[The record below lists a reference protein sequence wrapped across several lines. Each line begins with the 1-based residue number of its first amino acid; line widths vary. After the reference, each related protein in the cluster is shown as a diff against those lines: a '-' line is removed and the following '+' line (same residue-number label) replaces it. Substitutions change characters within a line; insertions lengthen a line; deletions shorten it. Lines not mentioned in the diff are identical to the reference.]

1 MQDIF
6 QSVIDDIHDKL
17 DDKVGLDAYGC
28 DLHHELCNTDYF
40 IIGTYQAKEF
50 LGGHVFDA
58 IEMVKDYEQSNF
70 GEVSTDLS
78 EPERVVNVLAYIIGE
93 HVLAKSEHLQSKWDV
108 RLTGDDL
115 TKIAEDLECLS
126 ASNLYGNRLFDFELN
141 PVKL

>member
-1 MQDIF
+1 MEEQMEDIF

-28 DLHHELCNTDYF
+28 DLHNELCNTDYF

-70 GEVSTDLS
+70 GEVTTDLS
-78 EPERVVNVLAYIIGE
+78 EPERVVNMLAYIIGE
-93 HVLAKSEHLQSKWDV
+93 HVLAESEHLQNKWDV
-108 RLTGDDL
+108 CLDSDDL
-115 TKIAEDLECLS
+115 TKIAEEIACINS
-126 ASNLYGNRLFDFELN
+126 AKLYREAA
-141 PVKL
+141 